1 MANKRDLKA
10 YVRYDANGRLI
21 AGSLI
26 LQRFKPKVG
35 NWQEIQAYECCNFI
49 PTTSTT
55 STTTTAVPI
64 PSELCV
70 NYNDDFGIVGT
81 YTIGG
86 GTVLGYP
93 VWNNGPFLIIQVE
106 SIGGTSFF
114 WTITGGI
121 DQYVGPSYSSLSE
134 LEASPDLVTTWY
146 VAGMGYTASI
156 VITSGPC

>member
-70 NYNDDFGIVGT
+70 NSNDDFDIVGT
-81 YTIGG
+81 YIIGE
-86 GTVLGYP
+86 GTMFDYP
-93 VWNNGPFLIIQVE
+93 VWNNDLYDIQVG

-121 DQYVGPSYSSLSE
+121 DTYAGPSYSSLSE

-146 VAGMGYTASI
+146 IIETEIIRDIVVA
-156 VITSGPC
+156 SGPC